1 MPSAPR
7 VCDLGQRLQRT
18 LAAAGCEAAAAVV
31 EVRIALSR
39 QTRGSRRRGRGV
51 VSVDGQ
57 EGEREG
63 VLRVIAVCAR
73 GPEVGRPPSA
83 LPAVP
88 VLVCPPPKEIDVD
101 CGTGRSHH
109 MYGFNKMWRVWRA
122 ATGTSTS
129 HNGERDTETR
139 GNGLALKNI
148 VIDGAGV
155 RCA

>member
-1 MPSAPR
+1 
-7 VCDLGQRLQRT
+7 
-18 LAAAGCEAAAAVV
+18 
-31 EVRIALSR
+31 
-39 QTRGSRRRGRGV
+39 
-51 VSVDGQ
+51 
-57 EGEREG
+57 
-63 VLRVIAVCAR
+63 
-73 GPEVGRPPSA
+73 
-83 LPAVP
+83 
-88 VLVCPPPKEIDVD
+88 
-101 CGTGRSHH
+101 